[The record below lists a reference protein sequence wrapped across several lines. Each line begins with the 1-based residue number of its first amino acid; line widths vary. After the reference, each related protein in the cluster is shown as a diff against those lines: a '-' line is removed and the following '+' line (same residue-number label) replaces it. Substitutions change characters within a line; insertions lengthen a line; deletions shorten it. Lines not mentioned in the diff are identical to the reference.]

1 MVLYVGKIL
10 PLIWIWSENMKAH
23 ELAQKLLLADPEADV
38 VVFADGFDDENELG
52 ILTVDLNGAK
62 HVILYTE

>member
-1 MVLYVGKIL
+1 
-10 PLIWIWSENMKAH
+10 MKAH

-38 VVFADGFDDENELG
+38 VVFADENELG